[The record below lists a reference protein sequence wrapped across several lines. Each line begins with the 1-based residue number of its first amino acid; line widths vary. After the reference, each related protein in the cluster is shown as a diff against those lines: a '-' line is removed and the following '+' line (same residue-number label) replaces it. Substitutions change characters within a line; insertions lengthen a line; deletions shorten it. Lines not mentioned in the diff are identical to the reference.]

1 MLHTHCS
8 FVVCSL
14 ECCKGVLTVHTLTPS
29 HPHTLTGDRMDG
41 YQKKKY
47 ISKLIFIFLLGNDI
61 DFGHQEAV
69 NLLSSVHFSEKQIV
83 RQLFF
88 TNFPR
93 YYVSLFQLFL
103 RKFSHIVTSLSF
115 FYTTFP
121 HFWCFKKHF
130 PSLSPRVTCLCQF

>member
-1 MLHTHCS
+1 
-8 FVVCSL
+8 
-14 ECCKGVLTVHTLTPS
+14 
-29 HPHTLTGDRMDG
+29 MDG

-103 RKFSHIVTSLSF
+103 RKHHFHIL
-115 FYTTFP
+115 
-121 HFWCFKKHF
+121 
-130 PSLSPRVTCLCQF
+130 